1 MKFLEECLSPTGM
14 HLNSWIQIMIRIQ
27 EFLKGFICIV
37 RVIYIYF
44 FLSLVIIVIIMF
56 NVILQV

>member
-44 FLSLVIIVIIMF
+44 SLFGYYYCHYYV
-56 NVILQV
+56 